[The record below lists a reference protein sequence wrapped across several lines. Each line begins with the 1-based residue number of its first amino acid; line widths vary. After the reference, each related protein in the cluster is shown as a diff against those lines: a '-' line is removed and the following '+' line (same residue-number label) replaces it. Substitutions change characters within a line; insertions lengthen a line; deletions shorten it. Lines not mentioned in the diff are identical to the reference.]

1 MQRWNNCLYTGS
13 SISRANLVKSSLYS
27 NYLSIQFILQYNWQY
42 IFNTALPFT
51 FYWISFMFTIYLVS
65 CFTAGLQQ
73 CQKVIQA
80 ELP

>member
-1 MQRWNNCLYTGS
+1 
-13 SISRANLVKSSLYS
+13 
-27 NYLSIQFILQYNWQY
+27 
-42 IFNTALPFT
+42 
-51 FYWISFMFTIYLVS
+51 MFTIYLVS